1 MATRRHLSEAE
12 ARAFFRNTLGREDNR
27 WTVRHLLRGCEICSA
42 LLLRV
47 ARTEGFIGEPKDK
60 EREYAFEDILF
71 YPEAESFGLAVGRV
85 IGLAQLAFL
94 EGVPSAMHFD
104 LVRHHK
110 EFQHMGLYDRLI
122 EQAVEE
128 ASRNPQR
135 AGDVASLAIAVA
147 AEIKTA
153 PALRND
159 LMATGYA
166 ALGNARRQAFDFV
179 GARDAF
185 TKAWAYREEGTADP
199 LVDAGI
205 MQQEASWF
213 VDLGEFEAAEVL
225 LQDALKEYRRVK
237 DTHREGRTLLKL
249 GAVKML
255 SDPQSALALFAQAE
269 PLVDLKEEPLLLWH
283 LRHEVIWC
291 MNNLGRAAEALALLE
306 KSRALYHKFGRR
318 DREVTLRLHWL
329 EGRIA
334 LNLGHHRE
342 AEDIL
347 RRLMGLLEAAS
358 TLPMEVALVAVDLVR
373 SIAVQED
380 RTRDAILMVGRSVP
394 SLRRLHREAI
404 ALWLSLKVEI
414 AEGRAEGIKWQE
426 IQDYFRRTLHRP
438 ARFGAAPSN

>member
-1 MATRRHLSEAE
+1 MAARRHLSEVE

-27 WTVRHLLRGCEICSA
+27 WTVRHLLRGCERCSA

-47 ARTEGFIGEPKDK
+47 ARTEGFLEAPKGR

-71 YPEAESFGLAVGRV
+71 YPEAESFALAVGRIV
-85 IGLAQLAFL
+85 GLAQLAFL
-94 EGVPSAMHFD
+94 EGVASGVRFD

-128 ASRNPQR
+128 SSRDPQH
-135 AGDVASLAIAVA
+135 AGETASLAIAVA
-147 AEIKTA
+147 AELKTA

-166 ALGNARRQAFDFV
+166 ALGNARRLALDFP

-205 MQQEASWF
+205 MQQEAAWF
-213 VDLGEFEAAEVL
+213 TDLGEFPAAEVL
-225 LQDALKEYRRVK
+225 LQNALKEYRRVK
-237 DTHREGRTLLKL
+237 DTHREGRTLLKI
-249 GAVKML
+249 GAVKMH
-255 SDPQSALALFAQAE
+255 SDPQSALALFAYAE
-269 PLVDLKEEPLLLWH
+269 PLLDLKEEPLLAWH
-283 LRHEVIWC
+283 LRHQVIWC
-291 MNNLGRAAEALALLE
+291 MNDLGQAAEPLGLLE
-306 KSRALYHKFGRR
+306 KSRTLYRKFGRR

-347 RRLMGLLEAAS
+347 GRLIGVLEAGS
-358 TLPMEVALVAVDLVR
+358 RHPMEVALVAVDLVR
-373 SIAVQED
+373 AIAAQED
-380 RTRDAILMVGRSVP
+380 RTRDAILMVERLVP

-414 AEGRAEGIKWQE
+414 AEGRAEEIKWRE
-426 IQDYFRRTLHRP
+426 IQDYFRRTWHRP
-438 ARFGAAPSN
+438 APFGAAPPA